1 MDTKKLHA
9 LISLLDDPD
18 VEIYSTVEN
27 ELRKEKVEIISE
39 LEKAWETSIDVIFQ
53 KRVENIIHSLQFDNL
68 KHALKEWA
76 LSGEKDFLYAV
87 FLVAKYQ
94 YPELSYSV
102 ILDTIKEIKKDI
114 WMELNGHLT
123 SLEKISIVN
132 HILFDKY
139 KFSRNSKELLSPKN
153 NYINDVL
160 NSRLGNPVSLSVVYS
175 AVCQGLGMPVY
186 GVNLPRNF
194 ILVYLD
200 EDICVE
206 NDCCQQQKCSALF
219 YINPINNGAIIGKQE
234 IEVFLKQQK
243 ISFLN
248 NFFNPCSNMNIVKR
262 ILNNLRYSYDSLGQE
277 DKKIEIIELIE
288 ILEVGS

>member
-1 MDTKKLHA
+1 MDAKKLHA

-27 ELRKEKVEIISE
+27 VLRSEQIEIVPE
-39 LEKAWETSIDVIFQ
+39 LEKAWEKSVDRIFQ
-53 KRVENIIHSLQFDNL
+53 ERVENIIHSLQFDNL
-68 KHALKEWA
+68 KSALKEWV

-94 YPELSYSV
+94 YPELSYSA
-102 ILDTIKEIKKDI
+102 ILDVIEDIKKDV

-160 NSRLGNPVSLSVVYS
+160 DSRLGNPVSLSVIYS
-175 AVCQGLGMPVY
+175 VVCQGLGMPVY
-186 GVNLPRNF
+186 GVNLPKNF

-200 EDICVE
+200 DDTCVDNE
-206 NDCCQQQKCSALF
+206 TCEQQKCSAQF
-219 YINPINNGAIIGKQE
+219 YINPINSGAIIGKRE

-243 ISFLN
+243 VSVLN
-248 NFFNPCSNMNIVKR
+248 NYFIPCSNMSVVKR
-262 ILNNLRYSYDSLGQE
+262 ILNNLRFSFDSLGMD
-277 DKKIEIIELIE
+277 DKKEEIIELME
-288 ILEVGS
+288 MLEG

>member
-18 VEIYSTVEN
+18 VEIYSTVESVLRN
-27 ELRKEKVEIISE
+27 EQIEIVPE
-39 LEKAWETSIDVIFQ
+39 LERAWEVSVDRVFQ
-53 KRVENIIHSLQFDNL
+53 ERVENIIHSLQFDSL
-68 KHALKEWA
+68 KKALKEWA
-76 LSGEKDFLYAV
+76 ESGDKDFLYAV

-102 ILDTIKEIKKDI
+102 VLDTIKKIKKDI

-132 HILFDKY
+132 HVLFDKY

-160 NSRLGNPVSLSVVYS
+160 DSRLGNPVSLSVIYS

-186 GVNLPRNF
+186 GVNLPKNF

-200 EDICVE
+200 EDISVE
-206 NDCCQQQKCSALF
+206 NETCQQQKCSAQF
-219 YINPINNGAIIGKQE
+219 YINPINNGAIIGKRE
-234 IEVFLKQQK
+234 IEVFLNQQK
-243 ISFLN
+243 VSVLN
-248 NFFNPCSNMNIVKR
+248 NYFTPCSNVSVVKR
-262 ILNNLRYSYDSLGQE
+262 ILNNLRFSFDSMGE
-277 DKKIEIIELIE
+277 DDKKNEIIELMG
-288 ILEVGS
+288 ILEG